1 MIQAALVGCAHIHT
15 PGFVRMLKERDD
27 IQVTAVWDHDAA
39 RAAKNAEALDSTVV
53 DDLDT
58 IWSDEAIKAVIIC
71 SETDRHDTLV
81 AAASAAGKHQ
91 FVEKP
96 LGFGAADSGQMA
108 AALTEAGIYFQTG
121 YFMRGFP
128 DFRFAKTAI
137 ANGWLGKVTRIRL
150 SNTHAGSLEDW
161 FTPEWLWMTDV
172 AQAGVGAFGDLGTHI
187 LDILLWLT
195 EAKVTGAACTTQTVL
210 ARYGDAC
217 DEYGEALLRF
227 DDGMIATL
235 AAGWV
240 DVADPIKLEIA
251 GTEGH
256 IHVVDGQLY
265 FKSKHVEGADG
276 KTPWTE
282 LPERLPHAFILFLD
296 AVTGKAAPAGLN
308 QIPLVTPAEAARRSA
323 IMAALYEAAE
333 QEKWVQ
339 INE

>member
-15 PGFVRMLKERDD
+15 PGFVRMLNERDD
-27 IQVTAVWDHDAA
+27 IRVKSVWDHDGA
-39 RAAKNAEALDSTVV
+39 RATRNADALGATVV
-53 DDLDT
+53 DNVDT
-58 IWSDEAIKAVIIC
+58 IWADDAIAAVIIC
-71 SETDRHDTLV
+71 SETDRHEALV
-81 AAASAAGKHQ
+81 EAASAAGKHQ

-96 LGFGAADSGQMA
+96 LGFSTADSGKMA
-108 AALTEAGIYFQTG
+108 AALAVAGVHFQTG

-128 DFRFAKTAI
+128 EFRFAKMAI

-172 AQAGVGAFGDLGTHI
+172 TQAGVGAFGDLGTHI

-195 EAKVTGAACTTQTVL
+195 DATVTGAACAIQTVL
-210 ARYGDAC
+210 ARYGEAC

-227 DDGMIATL
+227 DDGMLATL

-256 IHVVDGQLY
+256 IHVVDGLLY
-265 FKSKHVEGADG
+265 FKSRHVEGADG
-276 KTPWTE
+276 KSPWTA
-282 LPERLPHAFILFLD
+282 LPEELPHAFSLFLN
-296 AVTGKAAPAGLN
+296 AVTGKAAPAGLA
-308 QIPLVTPAEAARRSA
+308 QIPLVTPAEAARRST
-323 IMAALYEAAE
+323 IMAALYQAAA